1 MWKSNSNRTYDEKLQ
16 EKIDALL
23 DRVAKAYP
31 DMVIK
36 SFDATNKTLS
46 NRCGE
51 IKHVL
56 GFKTT
61 QAFLE
66 DYGFSYPPKIVKVKI
81 RTDTDN

>member
-1 MWKSNSNRTYDEKLQ
+1 MWKSNTNKTYDEKIEQ
-16 EKIDALL
+16 KINALL
-23 DRVAKAYP
+23 DRVLEAYP

-36 SFDATNKTLS
+36 SFDATHKNLS

-51 IKHVL
+51 LKHVL

-66 DYGFSYPPKIVKVKI
+66 DYGFTYPPKIIK
-81 RTDTDN
+81 RNTNF